1 MAFKKNITVFRDRG
15 FTLIEMLIVVAITAM
30 LSSLLIIYSRTGE
43 YQIVLFREQSKL
55 ASAIFR
61 AKTLSVATF
70 GGVEAPCGYGVHLD
84 QSGSYFIYRI
94 FPQGGED
101 CSTVAK
107 KYVDGQSEKFESDFS
122 LPSTI
127 GFVNFDVSDIFFM
140 PPNPDTY
147 IFSNASA
154 ADAKIILSITETGS
168 LSTVTVTRA
177 GQITAQ

>member
-1 MAFKKNITVFRDRG
+1 MADKKHSTIFREKG
-15 FTLIEMLIVVAITAM
+15 FTLVEMLIVVAITAM
-30 LSSLLIIYSRTGE
+30 LSSLLIIYNRTGE

-70 GGVEAPCGYGVHLD
+70 GNSEAPCGYGVHFD
-84 QSGSYFIYRI
+84 PGGSYFIYRI
-94 FPQGGED
+94 IPRGGED
-101 CSTVAK
+101 CSAVPK

-127 GFVNFDVSDIFFM
+127 SFVNLDVSDIFFM

-147 IFSNASA
+147 IFNNASA
-154 ADAKIILSITETGS
+154 GDAEIVLEITQTGS
-168 LSTVTVTRA
+168 QSTVTVTQA